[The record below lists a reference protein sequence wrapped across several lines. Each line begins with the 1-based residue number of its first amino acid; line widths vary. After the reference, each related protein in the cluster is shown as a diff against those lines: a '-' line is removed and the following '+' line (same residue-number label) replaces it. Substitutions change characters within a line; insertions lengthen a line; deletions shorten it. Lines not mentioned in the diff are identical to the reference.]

1 MEKKEEFI
9 IGMTFGG
16 MLILAFYLLL
26 FFPVIWLYMSTPV
39 EYRDFLK
46 YILAIVFTIML
57 INSARGA
64 YQSLKIIRNHEKIIK
79 KIEDTNEENIQVESY
94 VHEGL
99 KYRLLIELPIF

>member
-26 FFPVIWLYMSTPV
+26 FFPVIWLYISTPV

-46 YILAIVFTIML
+46 YLLAIIFTMML

-64 YQSLKIIRNHEKIIK
+64 YQSLKIMRNHEKIIK
-79 KIEDTNEENIQVESY
+79 KIEDSTETNLKVESY

-99 KYRLLIELPIF
+99 KYRLLMELPIF